1 MFQTGKMSHPGS
13 FLPPQVFTLQSDDK
27 LGRYSVAKLAE
38 MKWNGEL
45 TVELAGSAGKIAEE
59 RSCRLLQ
66 DRLELLVADIVEFGL
81 HGRRAARHPAATHA
95 QLLAC

>member
-38 MKWNGEL
+38 MK
-45 TVELAGSAGKIAEE
+45 
-59 RSCRLLQ
+59 
-66 DRLELLVADIVEFGL
+66 
-81 HGRRAARHPAATHA
+81 
-95 QLLAC
+95 